1 MAVMQDIIRDTRS
14 HAGQVDQLFH
24 DIIDRTRKALTAL
37 RSEHAAVCQQ
47 IQETEETASD
57 LRGAI
62 GAQDAPLGS
71 TIQQLARRTARPNV
85 EFCRYSNKINL
96 INLIKRGYEYNC
108 YEMFSLGMEC
118 RTV

>member
-85 EFCRYSNKINL
+85 EFCRYLNKINL
-96 INLIKRGYEYNC
+96 INLIIRGYERNC
-108 YEMFSLGMEC
+108 YEMFN
-118 RTV
+118 